1 MRVKLT
7 EQNKKK
13 QPRISR
19 PFPDSI
25 AVRKSRR
32 STGGSDSKPSG
43 CTAISLSVLAAALAS
58 QMPEA
63 LAADN
68 ETPAD
73 KPIGK
78 ETMATTFQREDAS
91 CFYGGIEYLYW
102 WAKPAPLSVPLVS
115 MGLSQFKEGFLVNS
129 SATILY
135 GAPYSPA
142 QGGNDSQSFPGFS
155 GTRFTVGYWLD
166 DQHKFAVEGSA
177 FILFEQSAGFSARGD
192 SNGGYPA
199 GSTTTGMRIPVY
211 NNVPYAPGGSSDTE
225 TGLTLVPQGEDG
237 VPLALPGDLTGG
249 VTIKNTLQLWGAQA
263 LGVMNLYR
271 DDTWDLSAL
280 AGFRYLDLSEKFE
293 LTADLEGLS
302 TSDMYKGQSGVVSDT
317 FETWNQFYG
326 GDFGLRGRY
335 TQGPWYWELTTTLA
349 AGLSRETETVSG
361 YYTAVNS
368 PFGSGGPEGI
378 FAQPANEGRTTSDRF
393 AYVPEGQ
400 LKLGFEFSPC
410 VRMTVG
416 YTVLYYSNVIRPT
429 DQISRAI
436 PKGQTFQQ
444 DGTSP
449 STSSPS
455 RRFQTTDFFTH
466 GASVGLEISF

>member
-1 MRVKLT
+1 MRLT
-7 EQNKKK
+7 V
-13 QPRISR
+13 PLL
-19 PFPDSI
+19 FF
-25 AVRKSRR
+25 ATLGLV
-32 STGGSDSKPSG
+32 
-43 CTAISLSVLAAALAS
+43 AS
-58 QMPEA
+58 SA
-63 LAADN
+63 RAADN
-68 ETPAD
+68 ETPTE
-73 KPIGK
+73 KPISK
-78 ETMATTFQREDAS
+78 ETIAATFDKADISRL
-91 CFYGGIEYLYW
+91 YGGIEYLYW

-115 MGLSQFKEGFLVNS
+115 MGSTDFKEGFLVNS
-129 SATILY
+129 SAIILY
-135 GAPYSPA
+135 GAPYYPA

-155 GTRFTVGYWLD
+155 GTRLTAGWWLD
-166 DQHKFAVEGSA
+166 DQHKFAIEGSA
-177 FILFEQSAGFSARGD
+177 FMLFEQSVGFSARGD

-225 TGLTLVPQGEDG
+225 TGQTLVSQGEDG

-249 VTIKNTLQLWGAQA
+249 ATIKNTLQFWGAQA
-263 LGVMNLYR
+263 LGVMNLFR
-271 DDTWDLSAL
+271 DDNWELSGL
-280 AGFRYLDLSEKFE
+280 AGFRYLDLSERFN

-302 TSDMYKGQSGVVSDT
+302 SSDMYKGQSGIVSDT

-335 TQGPWYWELTTTLA
+335 TQGPWYLELTTTMA
-349 AGLSRETETVSG
+349 AGVSRETETVSG

-378 FAQPANEGRTTSDRF
+378 FAQPANEGRTRSDRF

-400 LKLGFEFSPC
+400 LKLGFEFSPS

-416 YTVLYYSNVIRPT
+416 YNALYYSNVIRPT
-429 DQISRAI
+429 DQISRGI

-449 STSSPS
+449 STTSPE
-455 RRFQTTDFFTH
+455 RRFRTTDFFTH